1 MHILADHDLPSATL
15 PGIDHKTLAGRAQGL
30 SHLSVW
36 RQTIAG
42 GGATPPH
49 RHDCEEVVLVAA
61 GRGRLLIDGAA
72 HDFGPHTTL
81 VIPPDIVH
89 QIVNVGDEPMQL
101 TAAFSTSP
109 VEVFLPD
116 GQPLALPWAS

>member
-1 MHILADHDLPSATL
+1 MHILDDHDLPSATL

-30 SHLSVW
+30 AHLSVW

-72 HDFGPHTTL
+72 HEFGPDTTL
-81 VIPPDIVH
+81 VIPRNVVH
-89 QIVNVGDEPMQL
+89 QIVNAGDEPMQL
-101 TAAFSTSP
+101 TAAFSMSP